1 MSPFAPLALVLA
13 TVPAIVLVRGG
24 PGRLRFTDAIH
35 LSLPPY
41 LRWAILISSLVHG
54 ILLAG
59 LDGVFGARKFFFFSS
74 GQKG

>member
-1 MSPFAPLALVLA
+1 MSPFAPLVLVLA
-13 TVPAIVLVRGG
+13 TVPAIVLVHTWWG
-24 PGRLRFTDAIH
+24 PGRLRFTDAID

-59 LDGVFGARKFFFFSS
+59 LDGVFGGS
-74 GQKG
+74 